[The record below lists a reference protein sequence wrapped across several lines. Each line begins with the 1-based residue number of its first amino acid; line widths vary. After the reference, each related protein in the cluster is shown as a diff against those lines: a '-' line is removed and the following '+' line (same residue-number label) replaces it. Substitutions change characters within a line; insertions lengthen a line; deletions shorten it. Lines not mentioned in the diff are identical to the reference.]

1 MTPRSRVFLHD
12 IRRALNLVAQ
22 FTTANSLDEFVA
34 DPLRRSAVERQLE
47 IVGEALSQLAKADPA
62 LVARISDFRR
72 IIALRNILI
81 HGYGKVDHR
90 VIWNI
95 IQRHVPILRR
105 EVDALLAEPDGSPKP

>member
-1 MTPRSRVFLHD
+1 MTPRSRAFLHD
-12 IRRALNLVAQ
+12 IRTAVNLVVQ
-22 FTTANSLDEFVA
+22 FTAAKSLNEFVA

-47 IVGEALSQLAKADPA
+47 IVGEALSQLAKTDPA
-62 LVARISDFRR
+62 MVARISDFRR

-95 IQRHVPILRR
+95 IQRNVPILER
-105 EVDALLAEPDGSPKP
+105 EVDALLAEPDRSVP